1 MEGISVSIKLVV
13 QHQYEVS
20 VKKSILTT
28 HKIKKKKKKRQILAY
43 RFSVRGKKKTPQNKT
58 KQMDKAKGN
67 IRIFDFVV
75 LVNHLL

>member
-1 MEGISVSIKLVV
+1 MSINLVV

-28 HKIKKKKKKRQILAY
+28 HKIKKKKKS
-43 RFSVRGKKKTPQNKT
+43 RFWPTDFQSGEKKTPQNKT
-58 KQMDKAKGN
+58 KQRDKAKGN